1 MSLIPATHT
10 TETLTRRF
18 AEPVINSVLDVFKYF
33 VGTTVELVE
42 VVQVHEA
49 PRYEKSSA
57 IEVNGPGKG
66 IVVVNV
72 PRELVSQA
80 VGLLIDESL
89 ADDEHV
95 LTDFSCELSNMIAG
109 QAKKAVDHMGFLL
122 GHPSVIETQS
132 INTLY
137 PPEAG
142 SQCGIFTTGIGPLV
156 VYFGFVGQLGEIID
170 FDKEKAEKKRVMII
184 DPDEMNRALFEG
196 LLHERYHVQSA
207 ATIEEAFMD
216 AAINVPDLILLDIDG
231 KEGSHAEAVKYLK
244 ESPIIGNVEVLVMTS
259 NRSTTAIIQA
269 FNHGATD
276 YILKTDFTKQ
286 ILVGKIERA
295 FGRTPVVKET
305 TEKEAVAAAK

>member
-18 AEPVINSVLDVFKYF
+18 SEPVINSVIDVFKYF
-33 VGTTVELVE
+33 VGTTVELDRIAE
-42 VVQVHEA
+42 VHEPA
-49 PRYEKSSA
+49 RYAKSSA

-72 PRELVSQA
+72 PRELISKAVST
-80 VGLLIDESL
+80 LIDESL

-122 GHPSVIETQS
+122 GHPTVIETEN
-132 INTLY
+132 IDNLY

-142 SQCGIFTTGIGPLV
+142 SRCGIFQTGIGPVV
-156 VYFGFVGQLGEIID
+156 VYFGFVGQLGDIID
-170 FDKEKAEKKRVMII
+170 YEHDLKEKKRVMII

-196 LLHERYHVQSA
+196 LLHERYHVQNA
-207 ATIEEAFMD
+207 ATVEEAFME
-216 AAINVPDLILLDIDG
+216 AAIQSPDLILLDIDG
-231 KEGSHAEAVKYLK
+231 SEGSHAEAVKYIK
-244 ESPIIGNVEVLVMTS
+244 DSPFVGNAEVLVMTT
-259 NRSTTAIIQA
+259 NRSTTSIIQA

-295 FGRTPVVKET
+295 FGRNPVVKE
-305 TEKEAVAAAK
+305 AAASSN

>member
-33 VGTTVELVE
+33 VGTTVELVK
-42 VVQVHEA
+42 VVEVHEA

-66 IVVVNV
+66 IVVVNL
-72 PRELVSQA
+72 PRDLVSKA
-80 VGLLIDESL
+80 VSLLIDESL

-122 GHPSVIETQS
+122 GHPSVIETEQ
-132 INTLY
+132 IDTLY

-142 SQCGIFTTGIGPLV
+142 SQCGIFNTGIGPII
-156 VYFGFVGQLGEIID
+156 VYFGFVGQLGDIID
-170 FDKEKAEKKRVMII
+170 YDQEDADKKRVMII

-196 LLHERYHVQSA
+196 LLHERYTVESA
-207 ATIEEAFMD
+207 ATVEEAFMD
-216 AAINVPDLILLDIDG
+216 AAIHVPDLILLDIDG
-231 KEGSHAEAVKYLK
+231 SEGSHAEAVKYIK
-244 ESPIIGNVEVLVMTS
+244 ESPFVCNVEVLVMTS
-259 NRSTTAIIQA
+259 NRSTTSIIQA
-269 FNHGATD
+269 FNHGASD

-295 FGRTPVVKET
+295 LGRTPVVKE
-305 TEKEAVAAAK
+305 AVTSAK

>member
-18 AEPVINSVLDVFKYF
+18 SEPVINSVLDVFKYF
-33 VGTTVELVE
+33 VGTTVELDRIVD
-42 VVQVHEA
+42 VSEA

-72 PRELVSQA
+72 PRELVSKA
-80 VGLLIDESL
+80 VSLLIDESL
-89 ADDEHV
+89 AEDDHV

-122 GHPSVIETQS
+122 GHPTVIETED
-132 INTLY
+132 IDNLY

-142 SQCGIFTTGIGPLV
+142 SRCGIFTTGIGPV
-156 VYFGFVGQLGEIID
+156 VVFFGFVGQLGDIID
-170 FDKEKAEKKRVMII
+170 YEHDQKEKKRVMII

-196 LLHERYHVQSA
+196 LLHERYIVESA
-207 ATIEEAFMD
+207 ATVEEAFMD
-216 AAINVPDLILLDIDG
+216 AAIHTPDLILLDIDAHG
-231 KEGSHAEAVKYLK
+231 GNHADSVKQIK
-244 ESPIIGNVEVLVMTS
+244 ESPFVGSVEVLVMTS

-295 FGRTPVVKET
+295 FGRTPVVKE
-305 TEKEAVAAAK
+305 VAAASS

>member
-18 AEPVINSVLDVFKYF
+18 SEPVINSVLDVFKYF
-33 VGTTVELVE
+33 VGTTVELVK
-42 VVQVHEA
+42 VVEVHEA

-72 PRELVSQA
+72 PRELVSKA
-80 VGLLIDESL
+80 VSLLIDESL

-122 GHPSVIETQS
+122 GHPSVIETEH
-132 INTLY
+132 IDTLY

-142 SQCGIFTTGIGPLV
+142 SQCGIFNTGIGPII
-156 VYFGFVGQLGEIID
+156 VYFGFVGQLGDIVDYDHED
-170 FDKEKAEKKRVMII
+170 ADKKRVMII

-196 LLHERYHVQSA
+196 LLHERYIVESA
-207 ATIEEAFMD
+207 ATVEESFAD
-216 AAINVPDLILLDIDG
+216 AAIHVPDLILLDIDG
-231 KEGSHAEAVKYLK
+231 SEGSHAEAVKYIK
-244 ESPIIGNVEVLVMTS
+244 ESPFVGDVEVLVMTS
-259 NRSTTAIIQA
+259 NRSTTSIIQA
-269 FNHGATD
+269 FNHGASD

-295 FGRTPVVKET
+295 LGRTPVVKE
-305 TEKEAVAAAK
+305 EVASTK